1 MTTPEQIARE
11 ARQRY
16 LRERHE
22 YCGGYS
28 SHPPDLDAIILDAI
42 RRAVR
47 DTGAVEAMTRER
59 ECVAANVLMVELA
72 ENKFGA
78 WFAAERNACL
88 EKYDAALA
96 KLKSIA
102 GEE

>member
-1 MTTPEQIARE
+1 MSTPKQIARE
-11 ARQRY
+11 AAEKISVA
-16 LRERHE
+16 L
-22 YCGGYS
+22 YS
-28 SHPPDLDAIILDAI
+28 AGSPSHIIPISEPIVLAAI

-47 DTGAVEAMTRER
+47 DTGAVEAMTKER

-96 KLKSIA
+96 KLKAIA
-102 GEE
+102 GDE